1 MQVLLRRGAGSAI
14 GTNSASMIDQQKLP
28 WFAELNRG
36 LRDELDVDALQ
47 RRIEESARMLRVLAG
62 EILARVREHGPV
74 ATDDLPALA
83 HLGDNSEPSL
93 LREAA

>member
-1 MQVLLRRGAGSAI
+1 LRRAAGAST
-14 GTNSASMIDQQKLP
+14 GTNSATMIDQQKLP

-47 RRIEESARMLRVLAG
+47 RRIEDSARMLRVLAG
-62 EILARVREHGPV
+62 EILARALELGPV
-74 ATDDLPALA
+74 VIDDLPVLA
-83 HLGDNSEPSL
+83 RLGTTFAPNL